1 MAEPLKKDEA
11 LAAAVRE
18 AFQRH
23 MEAARLAAQ
32 ASKEKPAAAPS
43 ASLPPLSAS
52 PAPARDPRLAVPT
65 PANDAPTVSET
76 ASVAVKPVAPQPKP
90 AQESATLSR
99 LVAIAS
105 PQKVVETSPPRAPAV
120 ETPKSAVETIEEPV
134 AKAVEETP
142 IAVAESSE
150 AELPA
155 LSLLAPDPAPEPRP
169 QPASSDTGLDFGE
182 ALFIEI
188 APELDKA
195 APTEL
200 PKMPKAASLDTPL
213 REPLS
218 QSGADDL
225 EFRQPPLRERP
236 RMSTASPSAAPPQD
250 LDLLAR
256 APDAGKAAPS
266 EMKLP
271 VVKEDKVVDLPAPAA
286 ASKPATRFGVATP
299 AKPAAA
305 NANKRSGFG
314 NRGKFKI
321 PAALVAS
328 VALALGIAGVGSYV
342 WSNPQKLQALSALVA
357 PPAPPESKVAVA
369 APEAKPP
376 AADTKIDASLPAT
389 PPASAPSRQVASAPT
404 PPPSAIAPMSLP
416 DPTPPAATRSVSTVA
431 ITLDEVDEAVQSA
444 REMTTMGDIDGA
456 RQALDSYKN
465 GSDPRALFAL
475 AETYDPLIVKDP
487 SKANPAQAKALYE
500 AAAKAGSQDNTAD
513 RIARLALA
521 HTN

>member
-32 ASKEKPAAAPS
+32 ASKEKSAAAPS
-43 ASLPPLSAS
+43 ASLPPRSAS
-52 PAPARDPRLAVPT
+52 PAPARDTRLAVPT
-65 PANDAPTVSET
+65 PANDAPAVSET
-76 ASVAVKPVAPQPKP
+76 APVAVIPVAPQPKP
-90 AQESATLSR
+90 AQESAALSR

-105 PQKVVETSPPRAPAV
+105 PQKVSETSAPKPTAI
-120 ETPKSAVETIEEPV
+120 ETPEPAVETIEEPV
-134 AKAVEETP
+134 AKAAEDTHV
-142 IAVAESSE
+142 AAAESLE
-150 AELPA
+150 AELPVISPPA
-155 LSLLAPDPAPEPRP
+155 ADPVAEPRP
-169 QPASSDTGLDFGE
+169 QSASGDSGLDFGE

-195 APTEL
+195 APAEL

-236 RMSTASPSAAPPQD
+236 RMSTTSAAAAPPQD

-256 APDAGKAAPS
+256 ASDAGKAAPV
-266 EMKLP
+266 EPKLP
-271 VVKEDKVVDLPAPAA
+271 VVKEDKAVDLPAPAA
-286 ASKPATRFGVATP
+286 VGKPTTRFGVATP
-299 AKPAAA
+299 ARPAAV
-305 NANKRSGFG
+305 NANKRGRFG
-314 NRGKFKI
+314 SRGTFKI

-342 WSNPQKLQALSALVA
+342 WSNPQELQALSALVA
-357 PPAPPESKVAVA
+357 PPAPAESKVAVA
-369 APEAKPP
+369 TAAAKPP
-376 AADTKIDASLPAT
+376 GADSKIDASLPMT
-389 PPASAPSRQVASAPT
+389 QPASAPSKQVASVPT

-444 REMTTMGDIDGA
+444 REMTMMGDIDGA
-456 RQALDSYKN
+456 RQALDSYRN

-475 AETYDPLIVKDP
+475 AETYDPSIVKDP
-487 SKANPAQAKALYE
+487 SKADPAQAKTLYE